1 MKRVTCGV
9 IVWNRNR
16 THLLMGRPT
25 FQQNLDLFKGQREE
39 GETDLE
45 AAIREAKEEANLD
58 LSPDQC
64 KPLGQFYYNRQ
75 KDISLFEVVLDTD
88 DFSELELK
96 CSTTFSFA
104 GKEWPEMDSYEVV
117 NRTDFLGRLN
127 KSMFAVFTR
136 NDLL

>member
-1 MKRVTCGV
+1 MKRLTCGV
-9 IVWNRNR
+9 IVWNRDR

-25 FQQNLDLFKGQREE
+25 FQQNLDLFKGQLEE

-58 LSPDQC
+58 LTPGQC
-64 KPLGQFYYNRQ
+64 KRLGKFYYNRQ
-75 KDISLFEVVLDTD
+75 KDISLFEVVLDTV
-88 DFSELELK
+88 DFSEYNLK
-96 CSTTFSFA
+96 CLTTFSFA

-117 NRTDFLGRLN
+117 PKTSLLGRLN
-127 KSMFAVFTR
+127 KSMFAVFAK